1 LVLGTNS
8 GLFVSTDNGASFS
21 ALSGGA
27 LLPATDYT
35 QVSFIADHY
44 DHFYVGSDGG
54 GSKSGGL
61 WRTDN
66 GQSFTSLQPPEQ
78 SVTAL
83 AVSSDEQPTLYVA
96 TFKPATH
103 VASLWTYHD
112 TFGRPQGPPA
122 PGSPVTSGSRT
133 SRASGSSPLSD
144 FLASPQL
151 PYIGLGLGALAVIF
165 TAVAAHLRGRA
176 R

>member
-1 LVLGTNS
+1 
-8 GLFVSTDNGASFS
+8 
-21 ALSGGA
+21 
-27 LLPATDYT
+27 
-35 QVSFIADHY
+35 
-44 DHFYVGSDGG
+44 
-54 GSKSGGL
+54 
-61 WRTDN
+61 
-66 GQSFTSLQPPEQ
+66 
-78 SVTAL
+78 VTAL

-103 VASLWTYHD
+103 VASLWIYHD
-112 TFGRPQGPPA
+112 TFGTPQSPPA
-122 PGSPVTSGSRT
+122 TGSPVTSGSRT